1 MATAIQRSRVKQLKY
16 ARQRESERLLWIHT
30 QDRSVIQDVNR
41 QLKYAMEQCLKESES
56 WITRYAMK
64 EKISTAD
71 ALKLASSADIKSLA
85 EKAKIYVPTK
95 DFSDI
100 ANSEMRLY
108 NFSMRMSRHEL
119 LLRNM
124 DLETLRA
131 YGDVNGILS
140 TYLGEMSLAELR
152 RQAGILG
159 LAVGDM
165 EDMEALARQI
175 ANSGF
180 QGAHFSDRI
189 WQNQSELLKRLDEGI
204 TKSMLMGKHPTT
216 WMREMRHNLTEAF
229 NGSAY
234 AMKRLA
240 VTESARVQIASQK
253 AAYEAGGYD
262 WFEFIA
268 EPSACEICRALDGKI
283 APVKTMMFGGNAPP
297 IHPNCKC
304 STAASMGPDEEKKAK
319 ESSIIEP
326 DLVDN
331 AKKFN
336 ISSKVNDYFFGDD
349 GYSKWKSELSSED
362 FNSLQEYTS
371 HVYKQINS
379 YNRKNFNW
387 APDGAFGSVIE
398 EAERFMKNTLN
409 IPPQGADES
418 FFAYKR
424 RVNSIIPPEYSNA
437 ISSKERAITNTRRID
452 EILNR
457 YELKDSIRTYRAIEQ
472 DALPAFNQLED
483 LVGKSYSDPSF
494 MSTSPSIDSK
504 AVNKDFI
511 MEIYVPKGV
520 GRGAYLEEFT
530 IVSGEYEFLLPR
542 NSRFEITGI
551 RREGNKNIVIME
563 MTP

>member
-30 QDRSVIQDVNR
+30 QDRNVIQDVNR

-71 ALKLASSADIKSLA
+71 ALKLASSADIKALA
-85 EKAKIYVPTK
+85 EKAKIYVPAK

-131 YGDVNGILS
+131 YGNVNGTLS
-140 TYLGEMSLAELR
+140 SYLGEMSLAELR

-159 LAVGDM
+159 LSVGDM

-189 WQNQSELLKRLDEGI
+189 WQNQSELLKRLDAGI

-326 DLVDN
+326 ENKMMFPDELAGVKRGEPMDPQRAN
-331 AKKFN
+331 SGNPNPHFLDA
-336 ISSKVNDYFFGDD
+336 Y
-349 GYSKWKSELSSED
+349 GY
-362 FNSLQEYTS
+362 
-371 HVYKQINS
+371 
-379 YNRKNFNW
+379 
-387 APDGAFGSVIE
+387 
-398 EAERFMKNTLN
+398 
-409 IPPQGADES
+409 
-418 FFAYKR
+418 
-424 RVNSIIPPEYSNA
+424 RVNCQSCVVTYEARLRGYDVSTLPKGAAGDQLSRKTNLAWIDPASKTHPEYIFDETATTAKRLYKFLDDTLDPEGRYTIEFAWKGRRNSGH
-437 ISSKERAITNTRRID
+437 IVSLSKNPEGG
-452 EILNR
+452 LNL
-457 YELKDSIRTYRAIEQ
+457 YDPQSGKHYHNKEVEAYFGNLKLKFRVPALNVTVP
-472 DALPAFNQLED
+472 LPAKVLRVDDKEFNL
-483 LVGKSYSDPSF
+483 G
-494 MSTSPSIDSK
+494 I
-504 AVNKDFI
+504 VNQI
-511 MEIYVPKGV
+511 ME
-520 GRGAYLEEFT
+520 EF
-530 IVSGEYEFLLPR
+530 G
-542 NSRFEITGI
+542 
-551 RREGNKNIVIME
+551 K
-563 MTP
+563 